1 MSKMKLFGFVVLGVG
16 AFAIVWVA
24 LTTLGVIGAT
34 VNQTIEV
41 ANAEVGPKALN
52 AKYKWFKDCLAA
64 LDAKRAIIVQLDSK
78 ITRLRADYPNVP
90 RGEWASNDRQSLNQW
105 ETERDGIVASYNNLA
120 AEYNSAMSKFHTA
133 FLNAGMVPAGGDP
146 NMPREVRNYMT
157 ALP

>member
-1 MSKMKLFGFVVLGVG
+1 MKRFVIIMLVIACLIGSWVVLK
-16 AFAIVWVA
+16 
-24 LTTLGVIGAT
+24 TLGVIGAT

-64 LDAKRAIIVQLDSK
+64 LDAKRATIIQLEGK
-78 ITRLRADYPNVP
+78 ISRLRTDYADKS
-90 RGEWASNDRQSLNQW
+90 RSEWASNDRQSLNQW
-105 ETERDGIVASYNNLA
+105 ETERDGIVASYNSLA